1 MVEIFISTFILTYI
15 RGVTVVNK
23 NELIASIANETGLT
37 KTDSAKA
44 LDAFVSSVTSA
55 LKSGDEV
62 RLIGFGTFAVSKRSA
77 TTGRNPRTGAVIK
90 IPARKQAKF
99 KAGKALQDS
108 VN

>member
-1 MVEIFISTFILTYI
+1 M
-15 RGVTVVNK
+15 NK
-23 NELIASIANETGLT
+23 NELISSVANETGLT

-44 LDAFVSSVTSA
+44 LDAVVASITKA
-55 LKSGDEV
+55 LKKGDEV
-62 RLIGFGTFAVSKRSA
+62 RLVGFGTFAVTRRAA
-77 TTGRNPRTGAVIK
+77 TTGRNPRTGAATK

>member
-1 MVEIFISTFILTYI
+1 M
-15 RGVTVVNK
+15 NK
-23 NELIASIANETGLT
+23 NELISSISNETGLT

-44 LDAFVSSVTSA
+44 VDAFIASVTGA

-62 RLIGFGTFAVSKRSA
+62 RLVGFGTFAVSKRSA
-77 TTGRNPRTGAVIK
+77 TTGRNPRTGDTIK